1 MESQLYAVW
10 IQPGTD
16 IDSQGCSAERSWRE
30 NNRNLIVK
38 PEKVKNK
45 NGLVGARFLANRQI
59 SPRHVN
65 RHVNPLCAAGCARNR
80 AAIIVE
86 FSCAVCNQVETVGSH
101 CDWCTFSRGS
111 QPGCHRV
118 FCASR
123 LGKRNPAAIAEFGGV
138 AVSLDLICEAVS
150 RIKLCESVCRNYGD
164 GGQDSEF
171 VGPRINRV
179 ASKP

>member
-38 PEKVKNK
+38 PEKVKDK

-86 FSCAVCNQVETVGSH
+86 FS
-101 CDWCTFSRGS
+101 
-111 QPGCHRV
+111 
-118 FCASR
+118 
-123 LGKRNPAAIAEFGGV
+123 
-138 AVSLDLICEAVS
+138 
-150 RIKLCESVCRNYGD
+150 
-164 GGQDSEF
+164 
-171 VGPRINRV
+171 
-179 ASKP
+179 

>member
-10 IQPGTD
+10 IRPGTD
-16 IDSQGCSAERSWRE
+16 IDSQGCSAERSRRE
-30 NNRNLIVK
+30 NKRNLIVK
-38 PEKVKNK
+38 PEKVKDK

-80 AAIIVE
+80 AAIMVE

-101 CDWCTFSRGS
+101 CNWWYVFLRIAPRVSELHPA
-111 QPGCHRV
+111 PGCHRAS
-118 FCASR
+118 CASR

-138 AVSLDLICEAVS
+138 AMSLDLICEAVS
-150 RIKLCESVCRNYGD
+150 RIKLLRECM
-164 GGQDSEF
+164 Q
-171 VGPRINRV
+171 
-179 ASKP
+179 KLW